1 MIQNNNNLFHLQT
14 ESTSYVFRV
23 NEKNHLEH
31 LYYGEK
37 IAIEGDAM
45 ALQSKDCFIMG
56 NLIAYEQEDKQYSL
70 SQLCLEASGL
80 GKGDIREPFV
90 ELIFAN
96 GSRTTDFLFEKA
108 EVRKKEALTVLP
120 SSYDESGETEELVIS
135 LKDRNHHV
143 RLELCYGVFYQ
154 TNVITRSARLINEGN
169 EVITVSRL
177 LSAQLDFE
185 TNEYVFTNF
194 CGSWGREMKRYNHE
208 LHQGKVVNASRAG
221 VSSNRNNPFVM
232 LSELGTTEDFGSC
245 YGMNLIYSGNH
256 YEAAE
261 VSELGQVRLVSGINP
276 EGFTYEL
283 QPEAVFQA
291 PEAVMTYS
299 SLGMNGM
306 SQNMHHFVK
315 EHIVRGEWKK
325 KERPILLNSWE
336 AAYFKIN
343 ESKLVK
349 MAKAAKDAGIELFVM
364 DDGWFGNRNDDTSSL
379 GDWFVNEKKLPGGLK
394 GIADKINGL
403 GLDFGI
409 WVEPEMICADS
420 DLFRLHPDWAVRIE
434 GQSHSEGR
442 NQMFL
447 DLTKDDV
454 CNYVIKVMSRIF
466 ESANISYVK
475 WDMNRIFTDLYSD
488 TLSAHRQGEFGYR
501 YNMGLY
507 KVLEALMSKF
517 PHILFEGCASGGNRF
532 DLGMLC
538 YFPQIWASDD
548 TDGYERA
555 TIQTGYS
562 YGYPMSVVTAH
573 VSGCPNHQTLRTVP
587 LETRFNVAAFGV
599 LGYECNLLEATKEEL
614 DAIKAQ
620 VALYKE
626 YRGVLQFGDYYRI
639 ANGDDTDYRNGV
651 YQWITVSED
660 KETAV
665 GLYMQNRV
673 TPNYSY
679 ARFKA
684 KGLDPEYTYV
694 FTNRTLKYNIK
705 EFGDLVN
712 TVAPIHIKKDSL
724 GHNML
729 AKFIKMDG
737 EQECYTVKGSLLNNA
752 GIRLKQG
759 FAATGYSDQVRFFQD
774 YSSRIYFM
782 NKK

>member
-1 MIQNNNNLFHLQT
+1 MIQNKNNLFVLET
-14 ESTSYVFRV
+14 ENTSYVFRV
-23 NEKNHLEH
+23 NEKGHLEH

-37 IAIEGDAM
+37 IDMDCDAA
-45 ALQSKDCFIMG
+45 ALQAKDSFIMG
-56 NLIAYEQEDKQYSL
+56 NMIAYNQEDKQYSL
-70 SQLCLEASGL
+70 SQLSLEVSGL

-90 ELIFAN
+90 ELIFKD
-96 GSRTTDFLFEKA
+96 GSRTSDFLFEKA
-108 EVRKKEALTVLP
+108 EVRKKEELTHLP
-120 SSYDESGETEELVIS
+120 SAYDESGETEELVVS
-135 LKDRNHHV
+135 LFDHNHQV
-143 RLELCYGVFYQ
+143 RLELSYGVFYN
-154 TNVITRSARLINEGN
+154 TNVITRSAKVINAGN

-177 LSAQLDFE
+177 LSTQLDFE
-185 TNEYVFTNF
+185 TNEYILSNF
-194 CGSWGREMKRYNHE
+194 CGSWGREMRRYDHE
-208 LHQGKVVNASRAG
+208 LHQGMVVNASRAG

-232 LSELGTTEDFGSC
+232 LREIGATEDFGSC

-276 EGFTYEL
+276 EGFSYEL
-283 QPEAVFQA
+283 HPECTFEA

-349 MAKAAKDAGIELFVM
+349 MAKAARDAGIELFVM

-394 GIADKINGL
+394 GIADKINAL
-403 GLDFGI
+403 GMEFGI

-447 DLTKDDV
+447 DFTKEDV
-454 CNYVIKVMSRIF
+454 CNYVVKVMSRIF

-475 WDMNRIFTDLYSD
+475 WDMNRIFTDLYSN
-488 TLSAHRQGEFGYR
+488 TLSKECQGEFSYR
-501 YNMGLY
+501 YNVGLY
-507 KVLEALMSKF
+507 QVIGELMSRF

-562 YGYPMSVVTAH
+562 YGYPMSVVSAH

-599 LGYECNLLEATKEEL
+599 LGYECNLLEATKEEM

-626 YRGVLQFGDYYRI
+626 YRKVLQFGDYYRI
-639 ANGDDTDYRNGV
+639 ANGDDTDYRKGV

-665 GLYMQNRV
+665 GLYMQSRV

-684 KGLDPEYTYV
+684 KALEPEFTYE

-729 AKFIKMDG
+729 AKFVKMDG